1 MQKRIFRGLLLLT
14 LATALTVGLMA
25 AAMSYRQSGE
35 QLQDQLWQE
44 LDMLSTL
51 MEQAADQDAG
61 EAALRALNMPNR
73 LTWIAPDGTVRYDN
87 QSSAAGMENHLDR
100 EEMIEANETGA
111 GFSRRFSQTLLEE
124 RLYCAQKLW
133 DGSYLRLSATQS
145 SLAGSLWR
153 MSWAL
158 ATGIAA
164 VWIAVAVLSRLWTR
178 SLVRPINEINLEKPL
193 DNRVYDELTPMLRR
207 MAEQNRRLETQMR
220 EIDARRAELETI
232 IGHMNEGL
240 LILDAHRHVLLM
252 NDSARGILHTDRP
265 VDGKTPLSMY
275 NRSQTLLDAV
285 EKDIAEGGA
294 HAEMSAGGREYLL
307 TASTVRHN
315 EGLVV
320 LLQDVTERNASET
333 ARKRF
338 TANVSHELR
347 TPLTTISGYAELMQ
361 SGMTEPGDIPVFARK
376 IYNESRR
383 LLKLIEDIMHLSKL
397 DEGFAA
403 GRQRKV
409 DLLEAARAA
418 MEENAEAAAERNV
431 TLRLTGES
439 VWINA
444 DSTLLDEMLR
454 NVIENGVKYNRLNGE
469 VQVEVSRLA
478 DGACVRVSDTGIGIP
493 PEHQDKVF
501 ERFYRVDGS
510 RSKQTGGTGLGLS
523 IVKHGAEYHHARI
536 ALNSEAGRG
545 TVVTLTFP
553 LAMDEERGA

>member
-403 GRQRKV
+403 GCQRKV

>member
-153 MSWAL
+153 MGWAL
-158 ATGIAA
+158 AAGIAA
-164 VWIAVAVLSRLWTR
+164 VLIVAAVLSRIWTR

-220 EIDARRAELETI
+220 EIDARRGELETI

-285 EKDIAEGGA
+285 EKAIAEGGA

-403 GRQRKV
+403 GCLRRV

-444 DSTLLDEMLR
+444 DPTLLDEMLR

>member
-220 EIDARRAELETI
+220 EIDARRGELETI

-285 EKDIAEGGA
+285 EKAIAEGGA

-403 GRQRKV
+403 GCLRRV

-444 DSTLLDEMLR
+444 DPTLLDEMLR

>member
-153 MSWAL
+153 MGWAL
-158 ATGIAA
+158 AAGIAA
-164 VWIAVAVLSRLWTR
+164 VLIVAAVLSRIWTR

-220 EIDARRAELETI
+220 EIDARRGELETI

-285 EKDIAEGGA
+285 EKAIAEGGA

-403 GRQRKV
+403 GCLRKV

-444 DSTLLDEMLR
+444 DPTLLDEMLR

>member
-1 MQKRIFRGLLLLT
+1 
-14 LATALTVGLMA
+14 
-25 AAMSYRQSGE
+25 MSYRQSGE
-35 QLQDQLWQE
+35 QLESQLWQE

-51 MEQAADQDAG
+51 MEQAADQEAE
-61 EAALRALNMPNR
+61 EAALKALNMPNR

-87 QSSAAGMENHLDR
+87 QSSAAGMENHLGR
-100 EEMIEANETGA
+100 EEITEASETGA
-111 GFSRRFSQTLLEE
+111 GFARRFSQTLLEE
-124 RLYCAQKLW
+124 QLYCAQKLW

-153 MSWAL
+153 MGWAL
-158 ATGIAA
+158 AAGIAA
-164 VWIAVAVLSRLWTR
+164 LLIVAAVLSRLWTR
-178 SLVRPINEINLEKPL
+178 SLVRPINEINLENPL
-193 DNRVYDELTPMLRR
+193 ENRVYDELTPMLRR
-207 MAEQNRRLETQMR
+207 MAEQNRRLDMQMR
-220 EIDARRAELETI
+220 EIDARRGELETI

-252 NDSARGILHTDRP
+252 NDSARAILHTARP
-265 VDGKTPLSMY
+265 ADGKTPLSVY
-275 NRSQTLLDAV
+275 NRSQTLLDTV
-285 EKDIAEGGA
+285 EKAIAEGGA
-294 HAEMSAGGREYLL
+294 HADMSAGGREYLL

-320 LLQDVTERNASET
+320 LLQDVTERNASEA

-361 SGMTEPGDIPVFARK
+361 SGMTEPKDIPVFARK

-403 GRQRKV
+403 GCQRSV

-418 MEENAEAAAERNV
+418 VEENAEAAAERNV
-431 TLRLTGES
+431 TVRLTGENVS
-439 VWINA
+439 INA
-444 DSTLLDEMLR
+444 DPTLLDEMLR

-478 DGACVRVSDTGIGIP
+478 DGARVRVTDTGIGIP

-536 ALNSEAGRG
+536 ELDSEVGRG
-545 TVVTLTFP
+545 TVMTLTFP
-553 LAMDEERGA
+553 LAADEEHGA

>member
-14 LATALTVGLMA
+14 LATALTVGLLA
-25 AAMSYRQSGE
+25 AAVSYRQSGE
-35 QLQDQLWQE
+35 QLESQLWQE

-51 MEQAADQDAG
+51 MEQAADQ
-61 EAALRALNMPNR
+61 EAEETALKALNMPNR

-87 QSSAAGMENHLDR
+87 QSSAAGMENHLGR
-100 EEMIEANETGA
+100 EEITEASETGA
-111 GFSRRFSQTLLEE
+111 GLARRFSQTLLEE
-124 RLYCAQKLW
+124 QLYCAQKLW

-153 MSWAL
+153 MGWAL
-158 ATGIAA
+158 AAGIAA
-164 VWIAVAVLSRLWTR
+164 VLIVAAVLSRIWTR
-178 SLVRPINEINLEKPL
+178 SLVRPINEINLENPL
-193 DNRVYDELTPMLRR
+193 ENRVYDELTPMLRR

-220 EIDARRAELETI
+220 EIDARRGELETI

-252 NDSARGILHTDRP
+252 NDSARAILHTSRP
-265 VDGKTPLSMY
+265 ADGKTPLSVY
-275 NRSQTLLDAV
+275 NRSQTLLDTV
-285 EKDIAEGGA
+285 EKAIAEGGA
-294 HAEMSAGGREYLL
+294 HADMSAGGREYLL

-320 LLQDVTERNASET
+320 LLQDVTERNASEA

-361 SGMTEPGDIPVFARK
+361 SGMTEPKDIPVFARK

-403 GRQRKV
+403 GCQRSV

-418 MEENAEAAAERNV
+418 VEENAEAAAERNV
-431 TLRLTGES
+431 TVRLTGENVS
-439 VWINA
+439 INA
-444 DSTLLDEMLR
+444 DPTLLDEMLR

-478 DGACVRVSDTGIGIP
+478 DGARVRVTDTGIGIP

-536 ALNSEAGRG
+536 ELDSEVGRG
-545 TVVTLTFP
+545 TVMTLTFP
-553 LAMDEERGA
+553 LSTDEEHGA